1 MSMPKSLTY
10 SAISI
15 GALVFWLVCF
25 GCAKPYDNAKVS
37 ESIDLNNKLNN
48 SISGEVARKEGQTY
62 AQSLLSLIDDSELE
76 ELLDIALKNNT
87 NILTLTSQIAQAR
100 DSLGLATANML
111 PKLTANMGYNYSS
124 GNYNRYQVNVNQNTV
139 NGNLSLSWELDL
151 FGKLNMLRKSKKYE
165 YLMSISNLEAAKVSL
180 IGEVATNYYTLKN
193 LKNAIA
199 IAEQI
204 AQNNAKILEISR
216 SKYNLGL
223 LDVATL
229 NPLIATLASSQSN
242 LNSLKLQAEQTKN
255 ALLVLLN
262 TKDSEILDRQMSDVG
277 DAGVM
282 DSSDADSSDASKSDD
297 KDSSATNAATNA
309 NTGADKSA
317 QSIAYAKTTSA
328 LPDAKL
334 PIISELPQE
343 ILLGRE
349 DVQSSIANLNAQVML
364 KNSKKA
370 ALFPSITLGGSL
382 GQILYSTRGIG
393 DLIWNI
399 TGSLATPLIN
409 RATLTKDYKIQKESV
424 KQAFWAL
431 ENTLRTALG
440 EVENALKE
448 VNTSKDSLKA
458 QQKSLEGSKE
468 LIDVQQGRY
477 ALGML
482 DEDVYLTDMNSFL
495 SAKQS
500 YNSAKLSEIS
510 AVIVLYK
517 ALGGKLGGSLGGE
530 SSAENG
536 GENAS
541 AESGIAKSGVAESKN
556 LDSSAKTS
564 ANSATANKNN
574 ASANASTS
582 AQNAIS
588 SALNDAFNISL
599 QTKEA
604 S

>member
-100 DSLGLATANML
+100 ESLGLATANML

-193 LKNAIA
+193 LKNSIA

-262 TKDSEILDRQMSDVG
+262 TKDSPILDRQMSDAG
-277 DAGVM
+277 DIDFGN
-282 DSSDADSSDASKSDD
+282 ASKNGDD
-297 KDSSATNAATNA
+297 GDTDSSATNA
-309 NTGADKSA
+309 NTSADKST
-317 QSIAYAKTTSA
+317 QSIAHAKTSSA

-334 PIISELPQE
+334 PIISELPQD

-370 ALFPSITLGGSL
+370 ALFPTISLGGSL

-517 ALGGKLGGSLGGE
+517 ALGGKLGGEAGGE

-536 GENAS
+536 GKISVES
-541 AESGIAKSGVAESKN
+541 KKAESGIVESSVTKSKKVESKKIATKNDKVTKTAKNAESKN
-556 LDSSAKTS
+556 IDSSAQAS
-564 ANSATANKNN
+564 KN
-574 ASANASTS
+574 A
-582 AQNAIS
+582 
-588 SALNDAFNISL
+588 
-599 QTKEA
+599 
-604 S
+604 